1 MLYFCP
7 EMEQRREGELWR
19 EAVIFFLISP
29 SLSSVNDTRE
39 GIFPSGYS
47 AGEGCPGERCICL
60 ESVTQAKQRR
70 LPRGRMNSF
79 MPLTPWYHQ
88 PSCLGPTRYTQTH
101 TYVHIH
107 PCLCGSPRDNR
118 CLWGRIVT
126 GPDSCVCVSCTIFSK
141 IKLPHHYTTT
151 VRKITYYSSFTQI
164 VCLNSKLNVTR
175 ILCSMK

>member
-118 CLWGRIVT
+118 CLWGKIVT
-126 GPDSCVCVSCTIFSK
+126 GPDSCVCVSCTIF
-141 IKLPHHYTTT
+141 
-151 VRKITYYSSFTQI
+151 Q
-164 VCLNSKLNVTR
+164 KLNYPITIPPQWEKSHTTQV
-175 ILCSMK
+175 LLK